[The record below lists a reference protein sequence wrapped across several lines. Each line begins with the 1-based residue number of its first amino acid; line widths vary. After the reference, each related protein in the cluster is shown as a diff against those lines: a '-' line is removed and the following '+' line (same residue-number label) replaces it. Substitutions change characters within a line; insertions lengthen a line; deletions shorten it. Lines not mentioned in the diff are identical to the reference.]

1 MFSSDSI
8 SSITRK
14 EGFEN
19 AFLNTQEKR
28 ESNKVCLSTYLFT
41 KTGQLQLKK

>member
-1 MFSSDSI
+1 MFSFSDSI
-8 SSITRK
+8 SAITGK
-14 EGFEN
+14 EEFEN
-19 AFLNTQEKR
+19 AFQEKR